1 MIIKNTMTDEQYE
14 TLRNAQRIVEDLKI
28 DHLFGDA
35 KDSFLYAT
43 LSDGLAIIVR
53 NELRKR
59 MEMKK

>member
-1 MIIKNTMTDEQYE
+1 MTDEQYE

-35 KDSFLYAT
+35 RESFLYAT
-43 LSDGLAIIVR
+43 LSEGLAIIVR
-53 NELRKR
+53 NELQNR